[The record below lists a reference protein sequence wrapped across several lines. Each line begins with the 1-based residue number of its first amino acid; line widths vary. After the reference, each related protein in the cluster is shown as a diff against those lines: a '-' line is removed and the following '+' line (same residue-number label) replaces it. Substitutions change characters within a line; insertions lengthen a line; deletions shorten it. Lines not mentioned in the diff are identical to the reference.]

1 VYKEAGRFVRLKKE
15 EKMNV
20 IDITGL
26 EKSYGP
32 RRIISGATLA
42 VAEGE
47 KVGVIGRNGCGKST
61 LLRILAGLEDSD
73 GGSMVRKRG
82 LVATYL
88 PQEPELDPD
97 RTIRQTLDGCLV
109 EAQSMISRFQE
120 LAHALPKAAPE
131 EAQRLLAEQQ
141 EVQGWLDLHGGWSL
155 DHKVAQVCDRLGIT
169 DLDQRVGNLSG
180 GWTKRVALAGV
191 LLQEPELLLLD
202 EPTNHLDADTV
213 AWLEEILRGYPGA
226 VVLVTHDR
234 YFLDRVAT
242 RMFELDGGA
251 MTVYG
256 GGYSAYLEQK
266 QERLSQEGRA
276 QSRLMNLLRREEA
289 WLKRGAKARTTKQK
303 ARIDRVEGLREEKKD
318 LRTREVKLDFGQQ
331 QRLGGT
337 VLELDDLNVNL
348 GGQTLIGCLSFLMR
362 RGERIGVLGP
372 NGCGKTTLLKTVLGQ
387 LTPES
392 GRVVL
397 GARTRIGYLD
407 QERSGLDPE
416 RFVHEALGEGDW
428 VTLPG
433 GDKRH
438 KIGYLEDFL
447 FSAAEQRKRI
457 STLSGGER
465 ARLLLA
471 KLMLEGANLLILDE
485 PTNDLDIPTLQVL
498 EEAFN
503 DFPGCLLVVTHDR
516 WFLDRV
522 ATGILHFEGE
532 GKVTYYEGNYADLR
546 RFQELQGQAAR
557 EEARAAQTSPVKR
570 SAPKK
575 RPGLTYKER
584 LELEEVEGRIA
595 ALEERLNELEGL
607 LAEPETI
614 GGDHLRLALTADEFT
629 AVEAELATLLDR
641 WEELELKKEGPVA

>member
-1 VYKEAGRFVRLKKE
+1 
-15 EKMNV
+15 M
-20 IDITGL
+20 
-26 EKSYGP
+26 
-32 RRIISGATLA
+32 
-42 VAEGE
+42 
-47 KVGVIGRNGCGKST
+47 
-61 LLRILAGLEDSD
+61 
-73 GGSMVRKRG
+73 
-82 LVATYL
+82 
-88 PQEPELDPD
+88 
-97 RTIRQTLDGCLV
+97 
-109 EAQSMISRFQE
+109 
-120 LAHALPKAAPE
+120 
-131 EAQRLLAEQQ
+131 
-141 EVQGWLDLHGGWSL
+141 
-155 DHKVAQVCDRLGIT
+155 
-169 DLDQRVGNLSG
+169 
-180 GWTKRVALAGV
+180 
-191 LLQEPELLLLD
+191 
-202 EPTNHLDADTV
+202 
-213 AWLEEILRGYPGA
+213 AWLEEILRSYPGA

-242 RMFELDGGA
+242 RMFELDEGA
-251 MTVYG
+251 VTVYG

-266 QERLSQEGRA
+266 QERLARDGRA

-303 ARIDRVEGLREEKKD
+303 ARIDRVDDLREQKKD
-318 LRTREVKLDFGQQ
+318 LRIREVKLDFGQQ

-337 VLELDDLNVNL
+337 VLELDELDVSL
-348 GGQTLIGCLSFLMR
+348 GGRDLIDHLSFIMR
-362 RGERIGVLGP
+362 RGERIGILGA

-387 LTPES
+387 LAPEA

-397 GARTRIGYLD
+397 GAKTRIGYLD

-416 RFVHEALGEGDW
+416 RFVHEALGDGDW

-532 GKVTYYEGNYADLR
+532 GKVDYHEGNYADLR
-546 RFQELQGQAAR
+546 RFQELQGRATR
-557 EEARAAQTSPVKR
+557 EEARAKQAPAAKGT
-570 SAPKK
+570 APKK
-575 RPGLTYKER
+575 RAGLSYKER

-595 ALEERLNELEGL
+595 ALEERRMNSKGCW
-607 LAEPETI
+607 PSRRPS
-614 GGDHLRLALTADEFT
+614 GGITCAWR
-629 AVEAELATLLDR
+629 
-641 WEELELKKEGPVA
+641 